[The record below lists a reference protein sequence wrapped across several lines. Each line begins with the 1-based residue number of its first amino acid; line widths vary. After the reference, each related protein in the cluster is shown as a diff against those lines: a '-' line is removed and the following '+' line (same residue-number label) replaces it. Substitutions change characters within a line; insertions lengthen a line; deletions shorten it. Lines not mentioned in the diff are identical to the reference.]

1 MLQVPA
7 FTELHRYVEDMQ
19 GLGLLLYERLL
30 FLVVLEDFV
39 VLLLHILVLNYLALA
54 FPTFLLVIEILVL
67 VESV

>member
-1 MLQVPA
+1 
-7 FTELHRYVEDMQ
+7 MQ